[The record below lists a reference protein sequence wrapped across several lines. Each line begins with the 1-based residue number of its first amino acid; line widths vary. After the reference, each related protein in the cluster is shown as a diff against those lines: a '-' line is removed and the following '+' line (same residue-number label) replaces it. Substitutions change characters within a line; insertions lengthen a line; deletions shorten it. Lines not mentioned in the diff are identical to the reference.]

1 MSNITLKILLIGDST
16 VGKTTLLLQYVDGKF
31 SDSHIT
37 TIGVEYKDK
46 NINLDGRELTL
57 QIWDTSGQERYQSIT
72 KNFYRNADG
81 IIFIFDLTNKE
92 SFEHMKTWLMSSV
105 DCNKDFKSILVGNK
119 LDLKNER
126 VVNQESIK
134 KFLEKNEMK
143 FFETSAKEGTN
154 VDIIFK
160 EISQLILAGK
170 TNEEIIE
177 EFGSKKRS
185 SSVLSKD
192 SDLEDKKE
200 TKKKCC

>member
-92 SFEHMKTWLMSSV
+92 SFEHMKNWLMSSV
-105 DCNKDFKSILVGNK
+105 DCNKDFKRILVGNK

>member
-126 VVNQESIK
+126 VVNEESIK

-154 VDIIFK
+154 VDIILK